1 MSAKQQHPSR
11 KNEKAPLE
19 MVASKQKKQRQPVT
33 EKSDIARRKA
43 RIDDNRR
50 GREHEHGCH
59 LGGVDIHEIG
69 YQRSC
74 KRNHAEVDWLIL
86 RGTEH
91 NDNRRRHR
99 RGRKEHCKE
108 QEPASEKH
116 SGEEA
121 IFALPQSITEHAD
134 KP

>member
-1 MSAKQQHPSR
+1 
-11 KNEKAPLE
+11 
-19 MVASKQKKQRQPVT
+19 MVAPKQKKQCQPVP
-33 EKSDIARRKA
+33 EKSDIAGRKA

-50 GREHEHGCH
+50 GREHEYGCH

-74 KRNHAEVDWLIL
+74 KRNHAEVGWLVR

-91 NDNRRRHR
+91 NDNRRSHR

-116 SGEEA
+116 CGEEA
-121 IFALPQSITEHAD
+121 IFSLTQPITQHAD
-134 KP
+134 EP